1 MVIVA
6 VVAAVLLV
14 CIGAL
19 LGATCTA
26 RILHPRLHQRATQQA
41 EERRM
46 LAKEWAAISSQRGE
60 CPRCTNP
67 LSGRDAHL
75 APTIGQ
81 D

>member
-6 VVAAVLLV
+6 VVAAILLV

-19 LGATCTA
+19 LGATCTT
-26 RILHPRLHQRATQQA
+26 RVLQPRLHQRARQHA

-46 LAKEWAAISSQRGE
+46 LAKEWAALRPHHGE
-60 CPRCTNP
+60 CPRCSNP
-67 LSGRDAHL
+67 LSEWDDHL
-75 APTIGQ
+75 APTVVP